1 MVESGF
7 SSSFHFAFPNPT
19 QLISIKLDET
29 NYLAWTAQF
38 KPILKSHN
46 LLGFID
52 GSNLCPA
59 VFVDDNAAKN
69 ESVNPAYTSWQS
81 RDQLLLSWIIS
92 SISPALVASL
102 YGLDSSF
109 LAWQS
114 LVACF
119 ASQSKF
125 RISHLKRQ
133 LQNLQQGFLT
143 CASYLAE
150 AKFLADQLSAVGKP
164 VDDDDLISF
173 IIGGLN
179 PTFTQFIT
187 SYSFH
192 TREASMSFFYFRSEL
207 LNHEI
212 ILNRHAPLNLVPKTS
227 SFALFTNRPKFQPVK
242 RKLQFSGFSNTDA
255 TKLDF
260 SLKPAPSI
268 STKDVRPVSNSGGR
282 SPCQICK
289 GNNHQ
294 ALDCFR
300 PMDFSYQ
307 GCHPPTDLASMVA
320 DINAE
325 FLNCQWLAD
334 SRANAHVTNNVEN
347 LDSKRPFDGNE
358 TISIGNGAGQSDGN
372 HAPSGSE

>member
-1 MVESGF
+1 MVESG
-7 SSSFHFAFPNPT
+7 SSSSSQFIFPSPT
-19 QLISIKLDET
+19 QLVSIKLDES

-52 GSNLCPA
+52 GTNVCPA
-59 VFVDDNAAKN
+59 MFTDETAATNK
-69 ESVNPAYTSWQS
+69 SVNPAYTTWQN

-92 SISPALVASL
+92 SISPTLVASL
-102 YGLDSSF
+102 YGLDTSL

-114 LVACF
+114 LADRF
-119 ASQSKF
+119 ASQSKS

-133 LQNLQQGFLT
+133 LQNLQQGSLS
-143 CASYLAE
+143 CASYLTE

-179 PTFTQFIT
+179 NTFTQFIT

-192 TREASMSFFYFRSEL
+192 TRENSMSFFDLRSEL

-212 ILNRHAPLNLVPKTS
+212 ILNRHAPLNPAPETS
-227 SFALFTNRPKFQPVK
+227 SFALFTNRQKFQSTR
-242 RKLQFSGFSNTDA
+242 RKINYFGSSNTTA
-255 TKLDF
+255 TRPNFF
-260 SLKPAPSI
+260 SKPVPSTPNKNVRSI
-268 STKDVRPVSNSGGR
+268 SNPGNR

-289 GNNHQ
+289 GSNHQ

-300 PMDFSYQ
+300 RMDFS
-307 GCHPPTDLASMVA
+307 
-320 DINAE
+320 
-325 FLNCQWLAD
+325 F
-334 SRANAHVTNNVEN
+334 
-347 LDSKRPFDGNE
+347 
-358 TISIGNGAGQSDGN
+358 
-372 HAPSGSE
+372 